1 VAGLF
6 DRLTRGGQEGV
17 TPFWSYVES
26 SRYDEHGPSPSWI
39 GRPNTGLW
47 QQTPRHSAVDQIR
60 SLVFLDAFVP
70 EDGQSHMALFP
81 AEHAQ
86 LMRQDARQNGDG
98 YMLTPPTAERVNL
111 NAADVAWANALC
123 GKHPLACFE
132 QKVALS
138 GARERVARRTYI
150 VATGWPSPFETF
162 AKRFE
167 QDPAWQ
173 VKRVDCGHL
182 IMLDRPQELANI
194 LLTTA

>member
-1 VAGLF
+1 M
-6 DRLTRGGQEGV
+6 
-17 TPFWSYVES
+17 
-26 SRYDEHGPSPSWI
+26 SPSISLKTHIDDVLGVIQWEELCDI
-39 GRPNTGLW
+39 VLCG
-47 QQTPRHSAVDQIR
+47 HSYGGTVISGVAEQAVDQIR

-81 AEHAQ
+81 PEYAQ
-86 LMRQDARQNGDG
+86 
-98 YMLTPPTAERVNL
+98 L
-111 NAADVAWANALC
+111 NAADVAWANAMC

-150 VATGWPSPFETF
+150 VATGWASPFETF
-162 AKRFE
+162 AKRFA

-173 VKRVDCGHL
+173 VKRIDCGHL
-182 IMLDRPQELANI
+182 IMLDRPQELAEI